1 MLGGELE
8 EDVGFLELM
17 RSRASMVHHSQD
29 AKTEGA
35 VVEDM
40 EVLMR
45 NEDTAEGGIVARCQG
60 RVCWK
65 PAPIASHRLSRN
77 ADFQILKPPGKD
89 QRCCQPS

>member
-1 MLGGELE
+1 MGIGRVEHR
-8 EDVGFLELM
+8 DYTTVKMPQKG
-17 RSRASMVHHSQD
+17 D
-29 AKTEGA
+29 A

-60 RVCWK
+60 RVGWNS
-65 PAPIASHRLSRN
+65 APIASHRLSRN